1 MGVITI
7 LCPNTGR
14 QVSTGIKLQR
24 AHFEGMRSTSFTL
37 TCWACGGEH
46 VWSKRWASYSD
57 DEPEGEVLADRASAP
72 DWARPGR

>member
-14 QVSTGIKLQR
+14 QVSTGIKLSR
-24 AHFEGMRSTSFTL
+24 AHFERMRGTSFTL

-46 VWSKRWASYSD
+46 VWSKRWASLSD
-57 DEPEGEVLADRASAP
+57 DEPEGEVLAARAAGRE
-72 DWARPGR
+72 WARPGR

>member
-14 QVSTGIKLQR
+14 QVSTGIKLER
-24 AHFEGMRSTSFTL
+24 AHFERMRSTSFTL

-46 VWSKRWASYSD
+46 VWSKRWASFSD
-57 DEPEGEVLADRASAP
+57 DESEGEGLVARPAGREL
-72 DWARPGR
+72 ARPGR

>member
-14 QVSTGIKLQR
+14 QVSTGIKLER
-24 AHFEGMRSTSFTL
+24 AHFERMRSTSFTL

-46 VWSKRWASYSD
+46 VWSKRWASFSD
-57 DEPEGEVLADRASAP
+57 DESEGEAFAERTAGRA
-72 DWARPGR
+72 WARPGR